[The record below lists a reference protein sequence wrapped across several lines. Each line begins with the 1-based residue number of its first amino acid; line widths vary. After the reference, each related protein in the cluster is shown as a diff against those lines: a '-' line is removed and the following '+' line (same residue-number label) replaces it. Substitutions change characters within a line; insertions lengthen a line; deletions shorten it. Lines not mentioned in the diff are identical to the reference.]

1 MLLNAE
7 FNIGCVQTLCQKSGI
22 YESIR
27 DAEFVYGIKCA
38 HESLNKDEDLNK
50 MLRDSIRKHMLH
62 KAHCSEKKAK

>member
-27 DAEFVYGIKCA
+27 DAEFVYGIKYV
-38 HESLNKDEDLNK
+38 HENLNKDGNLNK
-50 MLRDSIRKHMLH
+50 N
-62 KAHCSEKKAK
+62 AKGFNSNMCYTRLTL

>member
-50 MLRDSIRKHMLH
+50 MLRDSIRTCVTQGS
-62 KAHCSEKKAK
+62 HCSKKR